1 MQRFESAAAKY
12 KEAQKYLEK
21 YRKEVSGK
29 SYYHTT
35 QDREHAEKLQTIL
48 DAKGEDKTV
57 PPHWEA
63 PIQIHF
69 ELTACSIQVTLA
81 HCSLAH

>member
-12 KEAQKYLEK
+12 KEAQRYLERYK
-21 YRKEVSGK
+21 ISE
-29 SYYHTT
+29 YYHTT
-35 QDREHAEKLQTIL
+35 QDREYTEKLETIL

-57 PPHWEA
+57 PSNWAA

-69 ELTACSIQVTLA
+69 ELTACSVQVTRL
-81 HCSLAH
+81 